1 MSPPTILTSQAFNI
15 GLMLFAMQASK
26 KISWEDPETIQLAR
40 AAYGIAQLVAVAIT
54 YYLIMVVKKK
64 NDTTTLR
71 YVVPGKPSTNGQP
84 SEPTAVVTTHRAYD
98 IDQLQKAIRSIFT
111 TAVMFSV
118 VHFYFKI
125 NQPLLLQ
132 SIVPI
137 KNALISK
144 EALIHL
150 WGDAAEGPLQ
160 RPFKAESPFSALLG
174 MANAP
179 LEDGADKKKEQ

>member
-1 MSPPTILTSQAFNI
+1 M
-15 GLMLFAMQASK
+15 
-26 KISWEDPETIQLAR
+26 
-40 AAYGIAQLVAVAIT
+40 
-54 YYLIMVVKKK
+54 
-64 NDTTTLR
+64 
-71 YVVPGKPSTNGQP
+71 NGQP

-111 TAVMFSV
+111 TALMFSA

-137 KNALISK
+137 KNAVISK

-150 WGDAAEGPLQ
+150 WGDAAVGPLQ

-179 LEDGADKKKEQ
+179 LDDAADHTEHTKKE